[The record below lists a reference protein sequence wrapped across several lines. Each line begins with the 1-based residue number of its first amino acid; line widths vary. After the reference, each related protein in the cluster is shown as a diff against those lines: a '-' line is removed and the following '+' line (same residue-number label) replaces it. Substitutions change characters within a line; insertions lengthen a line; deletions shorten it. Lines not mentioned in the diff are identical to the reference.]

1 MTDKLPLKNGE
12 NYTLDDCRE
21 HARTHRAYGWS
32 PRPWDTGQMSRR
44 RLIMMLSMNMDT
56 RNE

>member
-32 PRPWDTGQMSRR
+32 RRPWGHWTDEQKKAY
-44 RLIMMLSMNMDT
+44 D
-56 RNE
+56 EAFYAEDKKQ